1 MNKNVPKY
9 SLDFFSQIAPWLQAE
24 TTELTELMPD
34 VAAEWTVMRSLTD
47 AHSEMHLNNDVVA

>member
-24 TTELTELMPD
+24 TTELTELMPN
-34 VAAEWTVMRSLTD
+34 VAAVMRSLTD